1 MPPDPAVRRDQALLI
16 GHGALVLLVA
26 LLAGFGLTFALL
38 GEVTLWPIPWS
49 TDFSV
54 GSVRGWRAAHV
65 GGLLNGVMM
74 IVLALGLPVLLLGR
88 RARKWTV
95 WTLIYTGWGNTV
107 FYLLGNLAP
116 NRGLSGGGTPFG
128 EGTLLGLFAYLPA
141 ATATVLAMSAV
152 CIITLGAFRAMR
164 NGGAP
169 PK

>member
-1 MPPDPAVRRDQALLI
+1 MPRAERKRPRQNRSADTLLCRPGRRDSSSATRRRASPPASHF
-16 GHGALVLLVA
+16 GGAPPL
-26 LLAGFGLTFALL
+26 
-38 GEVTLWPIPWS
+38 
-49 TDFSV
+49 
-54 GSVRGWRAAHV
+54 R
-65 GGLLNGVMM
+65 
-74 IVLALGLPVLLLGR
+74 PVLPLGR

-95 WTLIYTGWGNTV
+95 WTLIYTGWGNTI

-141 ATATVLAMSAV
+141 ATASVLTMSAV
-152 CIITLGAFRAMR
+152 CIIALGAFRAVR